1 MTKITIW
8 GSLLDIFTHKK
19 QALKM
24 RENKVVEINIYEKII
39 LIILSAAMLTGA
51 FLLFKKHSRPK
62 PPVTVAG
69 ERIPVKH
76 TLAEI
81 AEQIKEKKKVS
92 INSAVESE
100 LVNVPGIGNVLASRI
115 VQYRKTNGM
124 FIREQDLT
132 RVKGVGEKKLAKIKE
147 YIKL

>member
-1 MTKITIW
+1 
-8 GSLLDIFTHKK
+8 
-19 QALKM
+19 M

-51 FLLFKKHSRPK
+51 FLLSKKHFRPK
-62 PPVTVAG
+62 TEVTVAG
-69 ERIPVKH
+69 ERIPVKQ
-76 TLAEI
+76 TLEEI
-81 AEQIKEKKKVS
+81 AEQIKEKKKVN

-132 RVKGVGEKKLAKIKE
+132 RVKGVGEKKLAKMKE